1 MLKAV
6 LIGSISLL
14 GALSATPAFA
24 FSLTVLHNNDG
35 ESKLVPS
42 GDNGEIGGAA
52 PFVTLINSLQQE
64 AQANNRSVVT
74 LSSGDNFL
82 PGTAFNASLD
92 DGIFYDAIALDA
104 IGYDAI
110 ALGNHDFDFG
120 PDILADFI
128 SSPNFSTPVPFLSA
142 NLDFSNEPALQALVD
157 QGRIAKSTIVEKD
170 GERIGVIGA
179 TTPELRS
186 IASPRNVEVGQDIAG
201 VVQAEIDALQGQG
214 VNKIILISHLQ
225 SINEELALIPQL
237 SGIDVV
243 IAGGGDDLLANS
255 DDPLIPGDTAAGP
268 YPTVTQNADGAD
280 VPVVTTTGEYKYVG
294 QLDIE
299 FDDAGNVTAFNGGPV
314 RVLAGDP
321 NTQPNPVVQENAVE
335 PVRESQE
342 ALAANVI
349 AQSEVDLDGRRGAF
363 GVTPGVRTQETNL
376 GNLVADAL
384 LFTGTQLAASFGV
397 PVPTVALQNGGGIRN
412 NDIIPAGDFTELDTF
427 NILPFSNFVS
437 IVPNIGAMQFK
448 QILENAVS
456 QLEDTAG
463 RFAQVAGFQF
473 AYDLDGTAQVVDDDG
488 NVLTAGTR
496 VKTVILDD
504 GTVVV
509 EDGEVVANAPAI
521 SIATIDFL
529 ARGGDQYPY
538 RGADFTSLGVTY
550 QQALA
555 DYVQDG
561 LNGRIAGS
569 QYASGV
575 NERIFLGEIPE
586 GERPGEEPPT
596 SVPEPASILGLLTLG
611 LLGAGTRLSRRNQLN
626 GRA

>member
-1 MLKAV
+1 MLKAF

-14 GALSATPAFA
+14 GVLSATPTFA

-35 ESKLVPS
+35 ESKLLPS

-82 PGTAFNASLD
+82 AGTAFNASLD

-142 NLDFSNEPALQALVD
+142 NLDFSNEPVLQALVD

-186 IASPRNVEVGQDIAG
+186 ISSPRNVEVGQNIAS

-280 VPVVTTTGEYKYVG
+280 VPVVTTAGEYKYVG

-299 FDDAGNVTAFNGGPV
+299 FDDAGNVTSFNGGPV

-384 LFTGTQLAASFGV
+384 LFTGTQLASSFGV

-412 NDIIPAGDFTELDTF
+412 NDIIPAGEFTELDTF

-437 IVPNIGAMQFK
+437 IVPNIGAVQFK

-463 RFAQVAGFQF
+463 RFAQVAGFKF
-473 AYDLDGTAQVVDDDG
+473 AYDLGGTAQVVDDDG

-504 GTVVV
+504 GTVIV

-538 RGADFTSLGVTY
+538 RGADFTSLGITY

-555 DYVQDG
+555 DYVRDG
-561 LNGRIAGS
+561 LDGRIAGS

-575 NERIFLGEIPE
+575 NERIFRGEIPE
-586 GERPGEEPPT
+586 GELPGEEPPT
-596 SVPEPASILGLLTLG
+596 SVPEPASVLGLLTLG
-611 LLGAGTRLSRRNQLN
+611 LLGAGARLSRQRQPN